1 MLNNYFKIA
10 FRSLWKNKSFSA
22 LNITGLAV
30 GIASAALIF
39 LWVEDEMTYNRYFTN
54 RDNLYQVM
62 GNQTYDGKT
71 YTFESLPGPFSN
83 AAKNEIP
90 GIKNA
95 ARANW
100 GGRYLFTYDEKGVYG
115 DGLNVDAAFLQMFN
129 FQFVHGNAAK
139 AFSQL
144 HSMVVTESFAKK
156 VFNATDVVGKTVRVD
171 NKQDYS
177 ISGVIKNLPSNTR
190 FSNREWFAPF
200 EVFEKEKE
208 WLKTWTNNGVQT
220 YMELDPA
227 SNVSIINNKLH
238 GFIKA
243 KDTGAAAMPLLF
255 SANDWRLRNEFTD
268 GKQSGGRI
276 KIVNLFSIIAW
287 IVLFIACINFMNL
300 STAKSERRAKE
311 VGVRKVMG
319 SGKGMLIWQFISEAL
334 LMSFV
339 SVVLAVG
346 IVALMLPAF
355 NTMVEKQLTLN
366 LFTPL
371 HLVFLIATGL
381 LCGFIAGSYP
391 AFYLSSFQPVAVL
404 KGLRFNTGGATFI
417 RKGLVITQFVISV
430 ALITC
435 TIIIYQQVMHTK
447 NRELGL
453 NKNNLIN
460 MSQQLISAQQNA
472 DIGLRFQT
480 IKNELIATGAVEN
493 ASLNSS
499 NLFQIGSN
507 SSSFNW
513 KGKMP
518 NREILISM
526 EWATPEYI
534 KTMGMQLLAGRDFY
548 ADGLADSNNIV
559 INEAMAKLM
568 TTNAGNA
575 VGEIIDRE
583 DSKLTVI
590 AVVKDYMYNNVY
602 SGSVDPA
609 IIFNDAKAQNTSNL
623 MIRLKPQQEYRS
635 SLKKVEAVIKKY
647 NPAYPFE
654 YKFVDETFQQLFSN
668 ENLIGKLAAVF
679 AGLAIFISC
688 LGLFGLAAYTAERR
702 IKEIG
707 IRKVLGASV
716 QNLSALLSKDFL
728 KLVAISCVISFPVAW
743 YFMNRWLQNFPYR
756 ISISWWMFAL
766 PALLALAIALITV
779 SSQAI
784 KAALSNP
791 VKSLHTE

>member
-334 LMSFV
+334 LTSFV

-518 NREILISM
+518 DREILISM

>member
-30 GIASAALIF
+30 GVASAALIF

-100 GGRYLFTYDEKGVYG
+100 GGRYLFTYDENGVYG

-129 FQFVHGNAAK
+129 FKFVHGNAAK

-220 YMELDPA
+220 YMEIDPA

-334 LMSFV
+334 LTSFV

-507 SSSFNW
+507 SSRFNW

-602 SGSVDPA
+602 SGSADPA

-784 KAALSNP
+784 KAALTNP

>member
-129 FQFVHGNAAK
+129 FKFVHGNAAK

-171 NKQDYS
+171 NKQDYT

-602 SGSVDPA
+602 SGSADPA